1 MLKCIIF
8 DLDGVIVSTDELH
21 YQAWKR
27 LCDDLDIKFD
37 RKTNDLLR
45 GVSRTDSLKIIFREA
60 GHTVP
65 EELLEPLCDRKNN
78 YYRKLLNSLTPD
90 DILPSVNELL
100 DYLDSVG
107 IKKAIGSSSK
117 NTRTIL
123 ERIGLIDRFDAIA
136 DGNMISKSKP
146 DPEVFLKAAGLVD
159 EKPYNCAVIEDALA
173 GVQAANNAGMMSIG
187 IGNTLQDSDVP
198 DCWIND
204 LSEVIKILKGIN
216 DDEAQV

>member
-1 MLKCIIF
+1 MLNCIIF

-21 YQAWKR
+21 YQAWKK
-27 LCDDLDIKFD
+27 LCNDLDIPFD

-60 GHTVP
+60 GHAVP

-78 YYRKLLNSLTPD
+78 YYRQLLNSLQPD

-100 DYLDSVG
+100 DYLDSAG

-123 ERIGLIDRFDAIA
+123 ERIGLTDRFDAIA
-136 DGNMISKSKP
+136 DGNMITRSKP
-146 DPEVFLKAAGLVD
+146 DPEVFLKAAALVG
-159 EKPYNCAVIEDALA
+159 EKPYDCAVIEDALA
-173 GVQAANNAGMMSIG
+173 GIQAANNAGMMSIG
-187 IGNTLQDSDVP
+187 IGKTLQGSDVP
-198 DCWIND
+198 DCWIDD
-204 LSEVIKILKGIN
+204 LSEVIQILKGIN
-216 DDEAQV
+216 DDETQV